1 MRLAQSL
8 LALHDQR
15 GLDGAHGWRDLLL
28 FISFHFISFYFILL
42 DHSLP
47 RRYLDIL
54 IPALQSVLMDPVPE
68 ARGLAAKAIGT
79 AASPIAKWER
89 CKWERAERE
98 RDATRCSL
106 QA

>member
-1 MRLAQSL
+1 MT
-8 LALHDQR
+8 
-15 GLDGAHGWRDLLL
+15 GATYDYL
-28 FISFHFISFYFILL
+28 FCYILL

-89 CKWERAERE
+89 GKWERAERE
-98 RDATRCSL
+98 RAEQER
-106 QA
+106 AKWERAKWERP